1 MLKASSN
8 LGLRCA
14 TLAAVGLALAVSTA
28 DAGPRPGA
36 RRAVN
41 LFSGVLGRVN
51 GNRWDCGLDNFGHI
65 CVDPNGSTT
74 VGGGFWPKGTPD
86 QYVFGSGLQVAGI
99 LASAPGFAWA
109 NDTVAAFFEDPSGV
123 HENGDKLSL
132 IWNSS
137 NSSDAAN
144 WPVNAYVPNDPAL
157 YSPLLIGRKALSQ
170 QDTWQWYWDGNPS
183 FNAGRKHPL
192 GVVVDQRSMVWN
204 FPSGNEDVIYMVF
217 KFTNVT
223 SSLKSVYVAQ
233 GHSGAEADSLASLG
247 TRFKS
252 LNEAAFGVTIP
263 DTGYTITK
271 TFAAFDADMD
281 VTDQA
286 KQNYS
291 SAFLPFNMGFAY
303 KGTFFCGSCV
313 YPPTIFSPPL
323 APTVGFVGV
332 KYLKSPFN
340 IGLTMFSNTV
350 NGGQFDDARDATQ
363 VYRYL
368 SANLDPSKGD
378 APCNVPGGNPNA
390 QHVCF
395 VTQNTDDIR
404 FFESSGPFDLRAGA
418 TETIVVAYMAAAPVE
433 LLAIKNR
440 SGSFDLKP
448 GWPAQPES
456 LALNRDT
463 LRTVDRLMGT
473 TTYSDKNANG
483 KIEQDEVNTVPRS
496 LLNKGL
502 VAQAVFDALFLLPF
516 PPDAPDFF
524 LVPGDNQVTVVWRES
539 PSEQTGDPYFQVA
552 KDSLSGGLP
561 NALFDHDYREFDVE
575 GYRIYR
581 GRTTGDLKVIAQFD
595 KAGTSIIDFTG
606 EINYG
611 NCAPEQVP
619 PVTTDCPSDLATGHQ
634 VPLVGDIIQ
643 IPPGG
648 RVKLADGSILVIQ
661 ADTAVTGGA
670 SGNPPLADTGVP
682 FAFIDNGVR
691 NGFRYFYTVAAFDVN
706 SVKSVGPGATSL
718 EGRLP
723 PKTVTPRKASGQEA
737 GGGGT
742 TAILSP
748 GGQALDPTAPVPSI
762 DKTTGIFSGPMPP
775 ADGIAAGFAIDVGQ
789 LITSATVAMQI
800 DSIQPGD
807 GDPDGL
813 GTKAPAVYFVTLQ
826 RAAPQ
831 PALQIQVP
839 VDVDAT
845 DVTSSG
851 TAYAPLVALADNPK
865 TARFKAG
872 DTASFALSAGATITV
887 PGTWR
892 LTSFGR
898 ASANADPTG
907 PLNGPRWWTGGANE
921 NTPDPNSAVC
931 APASGACTRADTL
944 PGFGGKNAGS
954 LPGVT
959 IFHLQGYTTIRSIPA
974 RDLEA
979 ILATVTRAADF
990 KVYWGATAGGSATVD
1005 SVVDVTHKAPVP
1017 FRTVVRAS
1025 WGILDD
1031 SSFVGATAAKTEDQ
1045 NNALLTWTD
1054 VYCVPP
1060 ADSISG
1066 SKITESVAPTG
1077 LTPKIVCR
1085 TQASLRPRAH
1095 LSPVAVTSVRDT
1107 LTKTLTTTGNGF
1119 IFYLNG
1125 HYFMMQM
1132 ASLPTSG
1139 TVWNA
1144 RFYAGNVT
1152 GSSGSYA
1159 FVPATRPPA
1168 VPGLRAQGSFSG
1180 ATFDSSTV
1188 SGAQLA
1194 KVHTVP
1200 DPYYVTNAYEQS
1212 PTSKVLRFVNLP
1224 SECII
1229 RIYSLSGVLVQV
1241 LPFHDAT
1248 GGAETTWN
1256 LRNRN
1261 NQFVASGVY
1270 FYHVETPDGKSKIG
1284 RFTLVNFAQ

>member
-1 MLKASSN
+1 MLKASSK
-8 LGLRCA
+8 LGLRYA
-14 TLAAVGLALAVSTA
+14 MLVAAGLALAVSTA
-28 DAGPRPGA
+28 AAGPRPGA

-132 IWNSS
+132 IWNSTNS
-137 NSSDAAN
+137 NDASN

-157 YSPLLIGRKALSQ
+157 YSPLLIGRKAASQ

-217 KFTNVT
+217 KFTNV
-223 SSLKSVYVAQ
+223 SSRLKSVYVAQ
-233 GHSGAEADSLASLG
+233 GHPDAEADSLAALG

-303 KGTFFCGSCV
+303 KGTFFCSSCV
-313 YPPTIFSPPL
+313 YPATIFSPPL
-323 APTVGFVGV
+323 APTIGFVGV

-340 IGLTMFSNTV
+340 IGLTMFSNTI

-368 SANLDPSKGD
+368 SANLNPAAGD
-378 APCNVPGGNPNA
+378 APCNITGNPNLK
-390 QHVCF
+390 HVCF

-404 FFESSGPFDLRAGA
+404 FFESSGPFTLRAGA

-433 LLAIKNR
+433 LAAIKNR

-448 GWPAQPES
+448 GWPAQADS
-456 LALNRDT
+456 LALGDT
-463 LRTVDRLMGT
+463 LRTVDRLMGAT
-473 TTYSDKNANG
+473 TFSDKNVNG
-483 KIEQDEVNTVPRS
+483 KIDQDEVNTVPRS

-502 VAQAVFDALFLLPF
+502 VAQAVFDAKFLLPF

-524 LVPGDNQVTVVWRES
+524 LVPGDNKVTVVWRES
-539 PSEQTGDPYFQVA
+539 PSEQGGDPYFQVA
-552 KDSLSGGLP
+552 KDSLVGGVP

-595 KAGTSIIDFTG
+595 KAGTSFIDFTG

-611 NCAPEQVP
+611 NCAPELG
-619 PVTTDCPSDLATGHQ
+619 VTGPGSDCPSDLATGHA
-634 VPLVGDIIQ
+634 VPLAGNVIQ

-648 RVKLADGSILVIQ
+648 RVKLSDGSVLVIQ

-670 SGNPPLADTGVP
+670 TGNPPLADTGIP

-737 GGGGT
+737 GGGGV
-742 TAILSP
+742 TALLSP
-748 GGQALDPTAPVPSI
+748 RSKALDPTASLPTI
-762 DKTTGIFSGPMPP
+762 DAATGIFSGPMPP
-775 ADGIAAGFAIDVGQ
+775 TDGLSAGFAIDVGQ
-789 LITSATVAMQI
+789 LITSAAVGMQI
-800 DSIQPGD
+800 DSVTPGATGVLD
-807 GDPDGL
+807 FSAGP
-813 GTKAPAVYFVTLQ
+813 PAAYYITLQ

-831 PALQIQVP
+831 PPVQITVP
-839 VDVDAT
+839 VSVDCC
-845 DVTSSG
+845 DVTNSG
-851 TAYAPLVALADNPK
+851 TAYAPLVALASNPK

-872 DTASFALSAGATITV
+872 DTASFALSAGATTTV
-887 PGTWR
+887 PGAWR
-892 LTSFGR
+892 TANWGR
-898 ASANADPTG
+898 ASVFGAPANSDE
-907 PLNGPRWWTGGANE
+907 NGPRWWTGAPNE
-921 NTPDPNSAVC
+921 NTPSPNSSLC
-931 APASGACTRADTL
+931 APARGSCSITNFSKT
-944 PGFGGKNAGS
+944 AGS
-954 LPGVT
+954 IPGVT
-959 IFHLQGYTTIRSIPA
+959 IFHIQSYSSIRSVTG
-974 RDLEA
+974 RDLDIIDGSVA
-979 ILATVTRAADF
+979 RAADF
-990 KVYWGATAGGSATVD
+990 RVYWGSAGAID
-1005 SVVDVTHKAPVP
+1005 SVIDVTHDAPVP
-1017 FRTVVRAS
+1017 FSRAVRAS
-1025 WGILDD
+1025 WGILND
-1031 SSFVGATAAKTEDQ
+1031 SSFVGVTQSATLDG

-1054 VYCVPP
+1054 LYCVDPYP
-1060 ADSISG
+1060 GIG
-1066 SKITESVAPTG
+1066 F
-1077 LTPKIVCR
+1077 
-1085 TQASLRPRAH
+1085 QASSSAAACDSPTIASLMNHAR
-1095 LSPVAVTSVRDT
+1095 LSPIAIASVRDT
-1107 LTKTLTTTGNGF
+1107 ATHTLAATGNGF
-1119 IFYLNG
+1119 VFYLNG
-1125 HYFMMQM
+1125 HWFLMQT
-1132 ASLPTSG
+1132 ASLPSVG

-1144 RFYAGNVT
+1144 RFYSGNVT
-1152 GSSGSYA
+1152 GTAGSYG

-1168 VPGLRAQGSFSG
+1168 VPGLRAQGSFTG
-1180 ATFDSSTV
+1180 ATFDSATV
-1188 SGAQLA
+1188 SDAALA

-1212 PTSKVLRFVNLP
+1212 PNSKVLRFVNLP